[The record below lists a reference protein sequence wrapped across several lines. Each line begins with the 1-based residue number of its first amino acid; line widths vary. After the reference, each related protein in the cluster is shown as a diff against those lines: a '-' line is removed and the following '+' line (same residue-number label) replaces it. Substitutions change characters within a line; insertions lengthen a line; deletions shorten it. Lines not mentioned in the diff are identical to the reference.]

1 MKKLFFLLSLSFLL
15 TQASA
20 YECSKESEN
29 KFLNDSDLE
38 YIARDVDT
46 DVYAYK
52 STVRR
57 YENSNLVLWSL
68 MKNKTSKKYAF
79 SKLKIEFNINTDLL
93 RLQSTRQYD
102 CNGNIVGSD
111 IGASS
116 YSEWVDIP
124 PRGIADFLRQWT
136 KLQFGL

>member
-29 KFLNDSDLE
+29 KFLNDSDLK
-38 YIARDVDT
+38 YVDRNVDN

-68 MKNKTSKKYAF
+68 WKNKTSKKFAF
-79 SKLKIEFNINTDLL
+79 AKFKIEFNINTDQQ
-93 RLQSTRQYD
+93 RLQSTHLYD
-102 CNGNIVGSD
+102 CNGNVVGSD

-116 YSEWVDIP
+116 YSEWVEIP
-124 PRGIADFLRQWT
+124 PRGIADSLRQWT